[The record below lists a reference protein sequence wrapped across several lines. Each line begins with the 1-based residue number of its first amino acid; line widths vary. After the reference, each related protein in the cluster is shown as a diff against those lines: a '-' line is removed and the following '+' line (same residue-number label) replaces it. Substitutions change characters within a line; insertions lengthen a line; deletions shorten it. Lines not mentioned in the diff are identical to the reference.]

1 MKEFRP
7 RLTAQ
12 IIALLQH
19 HNEQQKTEYLGSYF
33 EAYCDFH
40 RRFKQTVLTVLT
52 VLTFEG
58 TKMNALYVHDGVSE
72 SQHHILFILGTLLI
86 KTF

>member
-7 RLTAQ
+7 RLAAQ
-12 IIALLQH
+12 IIALLRH
-19 HNEQQKTEYLGSYF
+19 YNEQQKTEYLGSYF
-33 EAYCDFH
+33 EAYCDLH

-52 VLTFEG
+52 FEG
-58 TKMNALYVHDGVSE
+58 TKRNALYVHDEVSE
-72 SQHHILFILGTLLI
+72 SRHHVLFILGTLLI